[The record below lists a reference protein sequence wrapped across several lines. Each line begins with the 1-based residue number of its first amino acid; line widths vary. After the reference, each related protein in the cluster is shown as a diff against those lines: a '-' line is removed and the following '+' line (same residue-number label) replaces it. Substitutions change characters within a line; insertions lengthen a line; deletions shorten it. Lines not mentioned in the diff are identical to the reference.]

1 MDTCELHLSNG
12 DVEITE
18 DKGLGQSNTESSE
31 HHDRSLPC
39 RGTVY
44 IPQIW
49 IRALVGFCL

>member
-1 MDTCELHLSNG
+1 MSPYLSNG
-12 DVEITE
+12 DIEITE

-31 HHDRSLPC
+31 HHDRSLPR

-49 IRALVGFCL
+49 IRALVAFCL